1 MVVVSVFRTKSMFF
15 MDGGSH
21 GYDITIYNPLY
32 FWICRHGWR
41 GTSGPLI
48 AMATAV
54 RSTVRSLC
62 KELLNSSS
70 NSLPLSYGSLIVAA
84 PLSVAG
90 RLDGLADK
98 FADWFRRICCV
109 PWKQLRSIISFD
121 AICRTQVALEDI
133 VAWLM
138 AGAPLESLL
147 GELCSTFSLGSVFIL
162 ISFQL
167 AWWLCDIASATRSS
181 KLVDYAVTALI
192 CLGWFAFS
200 ILGFIIDRFTSKSN
214 LWAGIAWVCVNFLVV
229 CQSHILLCRRSQRST
244 Q

>member
-1 MVVVSVFRTKSMFF
+1 
-15 MDGGSH
+15 
-21 GYDITIYNPLY
+21 
-32 FWICRHGWR
+32 
-41 GTSGPLI
+41 
-48 AMATAV
+48 MATAV

-70 NSLPLSYGSLIVAA
+70 NSLPLSYGLLIVAA

-121 AICRTQVALEDI
+121 AICRAQVALEDI

-167 AWWLCDIASATRSS
+167 AWWAVWHHRRHTFFEASGLCSDRSDLFGLVCLFHFWLHHWPLHVKEQSLGRHSMGMREFPCCVPEPYPSVQEVATVNTIIHP
-181 KLVDYAVTALI
+181 KNHALAI
-192 CLGWFAFS
+192 PMC
-200 ILGFIIDRFTSKSN
+200 
-214 LWAGIAWVCVNFLVV
+214 VCPA
-229 CQSHILLCRRSQRST
+229 LLRNV
-244 Q
+244 